1 MRLPDESENKTV
13 VTSRYV
19 IDANSLITYV
29 SRDDN
34 GDWQFWGN
42 EDVNES
48 DTCIVSV
55 KEILAI
61 DDSLYFLDLSPGQ
74 SAERIDIDSSWQTV
88 K

>member
-1 MRLPDESENKTV
+1 MRLADESDNKTV

-19 IDANSLITYV
+19 IDANSLITYA
-29 SRDDN
+29 SRDYN

-48 DTCIVSV
+48 DTCVVSV
-55 KEILAI
+55 KTILAI